1 MAPSGTPGSKTVS
14 ITLCTSKTRSNSQTL
29 SSKDRSCNRTT
40 QTQSI
45 WQRPLGPPAAPELI
59 SVIADTLGT
68 AIITNKAPLE
78 DGGARIR
85 SYEVMEVGSTTPANK
100 APLEDGEARIRFDKI
115 IEVDPITPTSKALAT
130 IATSFPIKAQQ
141 SAKITGLIPGQSY
154 RFAIRAINA
163 IGASPLS
170 DSSAT
175 FLAPNLPGAPS
186 ITTAVASS
194 FNSAQITYSPAPSDG
209 GPPIT
214 GYTITASPGGLQSSF
229 KATDAKSHTFT
240 GLSALTTYTFTIHA
254 TNITGGGLAS
264 ARSNQIK
271 TFAPPPPPEPIAPT
285 PSPSPSSSAPAL
297 AAPVFTLS
305 SSSET
310 RTADTAAT
318 GFTIATS
325 TGGAIA
331 SFAISATPAGMS
343 FSTSTGAL
351 SGTPTLVAGATAY
364 TITATNATGS
374 TTQTFTLTISLGAP
388 SKAMMTTQPAGAVSG
403 SAFTTQPVVRVTD
416 SGGNTIT
423 TSTAVVTVSKASGS
437 GTLSGT
443 TTATA
448 VAGVATFTNLV
459 ITGAGD
465 HVLTFTPDALI
476 AVNSESL
483 TVSLLAQATLSITSL
498 TTNTK
503 AHPYSQ
509 ALSITTSGGSGAGAT
524 TFAIASGGTATG
536 CTLSNSTATATITA
550 TTVGT
555 CLIQATKAAD
565 ATYSSAT
572 SATATFTFQVGVAS
586 TAAITTQPAGAV
598 DGSAFTTQPVVRV
611 TDSGGNTVTS
621 FTGNV
626 VASIASGT
634 GTLSGTTT
642 VAAVAGIA
650 TFTNL
655 VITGTAGAFTLTFT
669 PASLTGVTS
678 NSLSFT
684 AGSASA
690 AAITTQPAGA
700 VSGYAFTTQ
709 PVIRIVDA
717 SGNTVTSFTGNVVAS
732 IASGTGTL
740 SGTTTVAAV
749 AGVATFTNLVITGAG
764 AFTLTFT
771 PASLTAVTS
780 STLTIVAAKVAITRA
795 SIGTTHHSAFTT
807 QPQITIQDSSNNTVT
822 SSSAVVTATVSA
834 GGTLVGTTTATASSG
849 VATFTNLGIEGIIG
863 TTYTITYTAVGLT
876 VATATVTLTRST
888 YNGTFLG
895 QVGDIGAGGGIIFYV
910 SSGTFTSTGSTCNT
924 ACKYLEAAPTSGTN
938 AWTDASYAWSGN
950 TTGQIGAAVEGT
962 AIGTGYANTL
972 AIVGQSGG
980 GNTAGRAGTIS
991 RAYRGP
997 NNMSD
1002 WFLPSKDE
1010 LNQMCKWARGQA
1022 WTSDITLCN
1031 STGAINTGAG
1041 AAGFYYDNYW
1051 SSSER
1056 NGAAGALA
1064 QDFFSGSD
1072 NANYS
1077 KDSTRLVRPVRA
1089 FSELT
1094 AISVAAIAGVTAP
1107 VAGATPVST
1116 TTNGTGYTGAVTWS
1130 GSPGTFASS
1139 TAYTA
1144 TITLTPTS
1152 GYTLTGVTANLFTV
1166 AGATSVTHS
1175 ADAGVVTAVFPATG
1189 FIVAITLASVGT
1201 AHGSAF
1207 TTQPQITIRDS
1218 SNNTVTSSSAVVTAT
1233 VSAGGTL
1240 VGTTTATASSGVATF
1255 MNLGVDGTIGTTYT
1269 ITYTGVGLT
1278 IATATVTPT
1287 SNTCD
1292 GSTFTCQVGDTGPGG
1307 GKIFYVRSGTFTST
1321 GSTCNTACKYLEAAP
1336 TSGTN
1341 AWTDA
1346 VYAWS
1351 GNTTTAIGATAQGTA
1366 IGTGYANTLAIVGQS
1381 GGGNTAGRAG
1391 TISRAYG
1398 GPNNMSDWFL
1408 PSKDELNQ
1416 MCKWA
1421 KGQAWTS
1428 DATLCSTGAINI
1440 GAGAAGFTN
1449 DYYSSSSEGLGG
1461 SSALYAYRQDFL
1473 YAGAAELGGKDSTRY
1488 LVRPVRAF

>member
-509 ALSITTSGGSGAGAT
+509 ALSITTSGGSGVGAT

-611 TDSGGNTVTS
+611 TDSG
-621 FTGNV
+621 
-626 VASIASGT
+626 
-634 GTLSGTTT
+634 
-642 VAAVAGIA
+642 
-650 TFTNL
+650 
-655 VITGTAGAFTLTFT
+655 
-669 PASLTGVTS
+669 
-678 NSLSFT
+678 
-684 AGSASA
+684 
-690 AAITTQPAGA
+690 
-700 VSGYAFTTQ
+700 
-709 PVIRIVDA
+709 
-717 SGNTVTSFTGNVVAS
+717 GNTVTSFTGNVVAS